1 MSAEKKPDAVES
13 EVKTE
18 VTQHKKSGKSKKKLF
33 RKVNLLL
40 WVSVILRIVFWFDCI
55 RSIYFAG

>member
-40 WVSVILRIVFWFDCI
+40 WVSVIRFVRYCI
-55 RSIYFAG
+55 LV

>member
-18 VTQHKKSGKSKKKLF
+18 VTQQKAFSEG
-33 RKVNLLL
+33 
-40 WVSVILRIVFWFDCI
+40 
-55 RSIYFAG
+55 

>member
-18 VTQHKKSGKSKKKLF
+18 VTQHKKSGKSKKTEVLYK
-33 RKVNLLL
+33 
-40 WVSVILRIVFWFDCI
+40 
-55 RSIYFAG
+55 RSKNWELYYKQAK